1 MSQARKEVALLEEVK
16 CLPSSMQ
23 KVYMQLIA
31 TIDSSLQ
38 KLGEFGAKPEHI
50 SEEFIEKLVT
60 HLLAKEL
67 SSQGLER
74 CVEEEMHRQI
84 LIEANLTTLC

>member
-1 MSQARKEVALLEEVK
+1 
-16 CLPSSMQ
+16 MQ

-38 KLGEFGAKPEHI
+38 KLGDFVVKPAHI

-60 HLLAKEL
+60 HLLAKKL

-74 CVEEEMHRQI
+74 YVKEEMHRQI
-84 LIEANLTTLC
+84 LIEADLAPSART